1 MIYPISY
8 LREDKKWDISLQE
21 DREAVILADKL
32 GFYDVFIGEHL
43 TDKSENITNSMIFLS
58 SLIAETNNIK
68 LGTCPKLYIVGFRN
82 QA

>member
-1 MIYPISY
+1 MPVHP
-8 LREDKKWDISLQE
+8 EDKKWDISLQE

-58 SLIAETNNIK
+58 SLIAK
-68 LGTCPKLYIVGFRN
+68 QKYKAWDRN
-82 QA
+82 L